1 MLMTQCD
8 NCREE
13 IKDRKNMVAVRIEN
27 FQHFEFCGEC
37 GKPIIEFLKTK
48 NLIDAKPA

>member
-1 MLMTQCD
+1 MTLTQCD

-13 IKDRKNMVAVRIEN
+13 IKDRKTMIAIHVGN

-37 GKPIIEFLKTK
+37 GEPLVKFLKTK
-48 NLIDAKPA
+48 DLIGAKPA